1 MGNFKLMHPI
11 ASAEKSRGKAEWGT
25 EMKYFQTEYW
35 NDSGNHVVFDARRNA
50 VHSHRATRQRLDG
63 ETRAL
68 SQKVAKAAAIEAS
81 YQSAPEKIRIA
92 KVAFSTVRGTVSPQP
107 NELMQLIFDSFSQPA
122 PPGTRSASML
132 VRQMLYRAEPY
143 QIHIQIELQRERNRL
158 AVTGQLVDLTHP
170 EMVGREVQVML
181 SDGAEDVVK
190 TVTNQFGEFRG
201 EVRNSGDL
209 EISFP
214 GREGKPVTILLRGTL
229 DPLSGTKE

>member
-1 MGNFKLMHPI
+1 
-11 ASAEKSRGKAEWGT
+11 
-25 EMKYFQTEYW
+25 MKHFQTEYW
-35 NDSGNHVVFDARRNA
+35 SDSGSQVVFDARRNA
-50 VHSHRATRQRLDG
+50 VHRHGTARQRLDG

-68 SQKVAKAAAIEAS
+68 SKKVARAAAIEAG
-81 YQSAPEKIRIA
+81 YQPAAENIRIV
-92 KVAFSTVRGTVSPQP
+92 KSAFSTARGTAPPQHAG
-107 NELMQLIFDSFSQPA
+107 ELMQLVFDSFSQPA
-122 PPGTRSASML
+122 PLGIRSASML